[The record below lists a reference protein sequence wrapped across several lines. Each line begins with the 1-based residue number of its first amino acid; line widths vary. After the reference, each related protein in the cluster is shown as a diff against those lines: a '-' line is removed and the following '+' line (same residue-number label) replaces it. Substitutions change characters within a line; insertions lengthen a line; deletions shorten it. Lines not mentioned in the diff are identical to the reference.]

1 MFMRETSDSSVWK
14 SLAVAFGDG
23 LAFGVGVKLSQNAQR
38 AALAPA
44 DDGVI
49 LKRLDRMEQRIR
61 QIEAAPAAAE
71 PAPAAAV
78 FDHSVLEAITA
89 ALDACLSE
97 HTSQVERRLA
107 DMEARLLMDTKALE
121 QQDRSLAT
129 RMEQDLATLKGQVIA
144 LNREF
149 AEQVGRIVA
158 EQVAAQVA
166 ARTSGLEHSIRTQA
180 MDAADDAV
188 QERLA
193 PMRAEVAR
201 KEEELVE
208 LRENIAATNTTVF
221 DFVLAMGEMCR
232 QAAERLTPPAAPGS
246 SVAAPAAPKSE
257 PVACAAV
264 PEVPAPAPAP
274 PEPSSALPP
283 SEDAGAELREHFDQP
298 AEPPA
303 PSFTEVRKPA
313 GFWRMPMV
321 SSFVAAI
328 ASLAMLRFL

>member
-1 MFMRETSDSSVWK
+1 MFMRETGDSSVWK

-44 DDGVI
+44 DNSTI
-49 LKRLDRMEQRIR
+49 LNRLDWMEQRIR

-71 PAPAAAV
+71 PAPPAAA

-89 ALDACLSE
+89 ALDARLSE

-107 DMEARLLMDTKALE
+107 DMEARMLLDTKALE
-121 QQDRSLAT
+121 QQDRSLAS

-158 EQVAAQVA
+158 EQVSAQVA
-166 ARTSGLEHSIRTQA
+166 ARTSGLEHSIRTHA

-193 PMRAEVAR
+193 PMRAEVSR
-201 KEEELVE
+201 KEQELTE
-208 LRENIAATNTTVF
+208 LREHIAATDTTVF
-221 DFVLAMGEMCR
+221 DFILAMGEMCR
-232 QAAERLTPPAAPGS
+232 QAAERLTPPAAPGPQVPAPEAPRIEPVASAVLPEEPAPEPQAPS
-246 SVAAPAAPKSE
+246 SAPAA
-257 PVACAAV
+257 A
-264 PEVPAPAPAP
+264 
-274 PEPSSALPP
+274 
-283 SEDAGAELREHFDQP
+283 EDTGAELREHFDRP

-321 SSFVAAI
+321 SSFVAVI